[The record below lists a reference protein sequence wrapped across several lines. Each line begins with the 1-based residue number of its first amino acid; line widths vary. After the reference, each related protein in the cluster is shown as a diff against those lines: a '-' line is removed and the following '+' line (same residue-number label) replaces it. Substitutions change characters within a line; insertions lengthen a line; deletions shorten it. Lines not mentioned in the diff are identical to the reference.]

1 MRIFAQQLIVYRMIV
16 LVKDFTLPQL
26 QLCFADLAA
35 AKLDE
40 HALIGAE
47 LKQYNSFTNQ
57 QRKKTFLGVR
67 MLRKALKI
75 NTPIIYLPSGK
86 PSLFDANEHIS
97 ISHTKEIVAFATS
110 EQPIGIDIEEKS
122 RNCTQII
129 NKFVSVH
136 EKNLYQQL
144 QGNWPLELWCAKEA
158 AYKLYDLPGLSFKE
172 EISIHGR
179 NINGHLT
186 LLKGTISRDHPFRDF
201 EVQLLQT
208 DQILIAV
215 AHLLP
220 RFETHV

>member
-1 MRIFAQQLIVYRMIV
+1 MIV
-16 LVKDFTLPQL
+16 HVEDFKLPHL
-26 QLCFADLAA
+26 QLVFADLAEA
-35 AKLDE
+35 NLDE
-40 HALIGAE
+40 QALIGAE
-47 LKQYNSFTNQ
+47 REQYDSLTNQ

-67 MLRKALKI
+67 MLRKVLKI
-75 NTPIIYLPSGK
+75 NAPIIYLPSGK
-86 PSLFDANEHIS
+86 PALYNTSDHIS

-122 RNCTQII
+122 RNCTRVI

-136 EKNLYQQL
+136 EKNLYQQQ

-208 DQILIAV
+208 DQLLIAV
-215 AHLLP
+215 AYFIVAL
-220 RFETHV
+220 

>member
-1 MRIFAQQLIVYRMIV
+1 MIV

-40 HALIGAE
+40 HALIGPE

-67 MLRKALKI
+67 MLRNSLKI
-75 NTPIIYLPSGK
+75 STPIIYLPSVK
-86 PSLFDANEHIS
+86 PILLDTNDHIS
-97 ISHTKEIVAFATS
+97 ISHTKEIVAFAAS
-110 EQPIGIDIEEKS
+110 EQPIGIDIEEKN

-136 EKNLYQQL
+136 EKNLYQQR
-144 QGNWPLELWCAKEA
+144 QDNWPLELWCAKEA

-172 EISIHGR
+172 EISIHER
-179 NINGHLT
+179 NISGQMT
-186 LLKGTISRDHPFRDF
+186 ILKGTISRNHPIKDF

-208 DQILIAV
+208 DQILFAV
-215 AHLLP
+215 AHFIGSL
-220 RFETHV
+220 